1 MREARGGR
9 DRDRVPSTARHARD
23 RYFFVVVVEVVL
35 PGVGLPL
42 VPVSPVPDVPGEV
55 VVVVVEVEPGVVA
68 DTLPE
73 AFIEDEVALPGVVEA
88 VLPGADA
95 SVEVVV
101 EGADGGV
108 LAVLGVVVVVVVDE
122 VAPVPVCLSQPV
134 TAAPAR
140 ARTATTGMSFFMT
153 SPIRL

>member
-1 MREARGGR
+1 M
-9 DRDRVPSTARHARD
+9 
-23 RYFFVVVVEVVL
+23 L
-35 PGVGLPL
+35 PGAGLPL
-42 VPVSPVPDVPGEV
+42 VPVSPVLDVPGEV
-55 VVVVVEVEPGVVA
+55 VVVDVEPGVVA

-101 EGADGGV
+101 EGVDGGV
-108 LAVLGVVVVVVVDE
+108 LAVLGVVVVVVVVDE